1 MASAEDNK
9 PLLTPLVIGL
19 TRSPTLWG
27 VPYMAVVMVI
37 GVTIIAWLVSNEL
50 WALLT
55 APFAYLVLFT
65 LCSWDARVLDVL
77 QVSTRQTPR
86 TPNKTFWGAN
96 SYGP

>member
-1 MASAEDNK
+1 MAASDDDK
-9 PLLTPLVIGL
+9 PHLTPVVVGL

-27 VPYMAVVMVI
+27 VPYMAVVIMI
-37 GVTIIAWLVSNEL
+37 GLTIIAWLATNRL

-55 APFAYLVLFT
+55 APVAYLVLFT

-77 QVSTRQTPR
+77 QISTRR
-86 TPNKTFWGAN
+86 TPGTRNKTFWGAN

>member
-1 MASAEDNK
+1 MASTEDDK

-27 VPYMAVVMVI
+27 VPYMAVVIVI
-37 GVTIIAWLVSNEL
+37 GLTIIAWLLTNEL

-55 APFAYLVLFT
+55 APFAYLFLFT
-65 LCSWDARVLDVL
+65 LCSWDARILDVL
-77 QVSTRQTPR
+77 QVATRQTPR
-86 TPNKTFWGAN
+86 TRNKTFWGAN

>member
-1 MASAEDNK
+1 MATAQDDK
-9 PLLTPLVIGL
+9 PHLTPLVIGL

-27 VPYMAVVMVI
+27 VPYMAVVLVI
-37 GVTIIAWLVSNEL
+37 GLTIIAWLVTNAL

-55 APFAYLVLFT
+55 APVAYAALFT

-77 QVSTRQTPR
+77 QVSSRLTPR
-86 TPNKTFWGAN
+86 TTNKSFWGAN